1 MVVEDNVIAFQIW
14 DTAGQERFKSLVP
27 MYVRGAH
34 IALIVYDVTDP
45 VKFDN
50 YMYSGNFKKKC
61 LLAAGY
67 FSMSY
72 SDKI

>member
-50 YMYSGNFKKKC
+50 YMYSGNFKKKMFVGRW
-61 LLAAGY
+61 LFLHVI
-67 FSMSY
+67 F
-72 SDKI
+72 